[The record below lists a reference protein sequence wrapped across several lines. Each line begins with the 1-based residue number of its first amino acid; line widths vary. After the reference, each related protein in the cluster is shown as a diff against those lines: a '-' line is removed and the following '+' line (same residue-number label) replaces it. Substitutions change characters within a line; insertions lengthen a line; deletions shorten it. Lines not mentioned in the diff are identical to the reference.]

1 MSDGAQGITVDQ
13 RVNNPLLF
21 GGIGA
26 VGGGMLGSI
35 LADFRDI
42 RRRHR
47 GEGPVNRNAHVIGGS
62 LLGALLLGLSSKSM
76 GPGVPGT
83 VLRSPEDLET
93 YMDRWRQQAYGKPE
107 PKELKSNIET

>member
-1 MSDGAQGITVDQ
+1 MA
-13 RVNNPLLF
+13 
-21 GGIGA
+21 
-26 VGGGMLGSI
+26 GSL
-35 LADFRDI
+35 LADFRDL
-42 RRRHR
+42 RRRR
-47 GEGPVNRNAHVIGGS
+47 DGEAPVNRNKHIITGA
-62 LLGALLLGLSSKSM
+62 LLGAVLTGLGSKAL